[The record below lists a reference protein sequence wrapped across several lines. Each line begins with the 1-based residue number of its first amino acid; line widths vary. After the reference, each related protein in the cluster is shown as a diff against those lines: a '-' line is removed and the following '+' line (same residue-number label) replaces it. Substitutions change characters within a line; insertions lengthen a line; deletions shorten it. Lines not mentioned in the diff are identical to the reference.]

1 MKAYLLRPMPHGS
14 NQLPFFLKH
23 NRIAIG
29 YPLKSDL
36 RSISYSEIRQR
47 LKAKGWQKGT
57 GNVFRMLETF
67 AIGDLVV
74 VPDDNQRDVY
84 LCKIKSDY
92 DYDPQLDEDK
102 DGSGFPHFRHVE
114 WYFNKTPINRGQLPE
129 PLLKSLQFPGT
140 SADLSKHLDL
150 ILPLVGLSKE
160 ETVNDED
167 ILQAERIQRLKTQAL
182 DVLEEI
188 MNGEN
193 KTEALK
199 AAQII
204 LGLNE

>member
-1 MKAYLLRPMPHGS
+1 MNAFLLRPMPHGS

-29 YPLKSDL
+29 YPLKTDL
-36 RSISYSEIRQR
+36 RLISYSEIRQR

-57 GNVFRMLETF
+57 GNVFRMLEIF
-67 AIGDLVV
+67 AVGDLVV

-84 LCKIKSDY
+84 FCKIKSDY

-102 DGSGFPHFRHVE
+102 EGSGFPHFRHVD
-114 WYFNKTPINRGQLPE
+114 WLLNKTPINRGQLPE

-150 ILPLVGLSKE
+150 ILPLVGLSRE

-167 ILQAERIQRLKTQAL
+167 THQAERLRRLKTQAL

-188 MNGEN
+188 INSEDR
-193 KTEALK
+193 TDALK

-204 LGLNE
+204 LSLK